1 MVYRAWVFA
10 SVRQETCMRECP
22 AIIGAL
28 PTEVKNLV
36 RGWQKHKVADQ
47 ITVYTSEH
55 AVVAHAGMG
64 SARVAMA
71 VQAAMAVK
79 PVTALLSVGLAGGCD
94 PSVQVGDIVR
104 AGVVVDTQSG
114 ERFSNS
120 EFRQVLASASSIA
133 SVREKQRL
141 FASYSASAVDMEAA
155 TVARIAQGHNLPFR
169 AIKVISD
176 DASFEMQELGRFAT
190 QNGQFREAAFAAYS
204 VVRPR
209 LWSKLAQLAGN
220 SKLALEALTTE
231 LESQL
236 NWYRQR
242 D

>member
-1 MVYRAWVFA
+1 
-10 SVRQETCMRECP
+10 MRECP
-22 AIIGAL
+22 AIIAAL
-28 PTEVKNLV
+28 PREVKHLV
-36 RGWQKHKVADQ
+36 GGWQRHQPADQ
-47 ITVYTSEH
+47 VVMYSNEH

-64 SARVAMA
+64 SERAAMA
-71 VQAAMAVK
+71 VQAAMALR

-94 PSVQVGDIVR
+94 PSIRVGDIVR
-104 AGVVVDTQSG
+104 AGVVVDTLSG
-114 ERFSNS
+114 ERFNNT
-120 EFRQVLASASSIA
+120 EFRQVLVSASHIA

-190 QNGQFREAAFAAYS
+190 QSGQFRGTAFAAYS

-231 LESQL
+231 LESQI

>member
-1 MVYRAWVFA
+1 MKEY
-10 SVRQETCMRECP
+10 P
-22 AIIGAL
+22 AIIAAL
-28 PTEVKNLV
+28 PREVQHLV
-36 RGWQKHKVADQ
+36 RGWQKLKLAGE
-47 ITVYTSEH
+47 ITVYNNEH

-64 SARVAMA
+64 SSRVALA
-71 VQAAMAVK
+71 VQAAMAAR

-94 PSVQVGDIVR
+94 PSVRVGDIVR
-104 AGVVVDTQSG
+104 AGVVVDTLSG

-120 EFRQVLASASSIA
+120 EWRQVLASAPSIA

-141 FASYSASAVDMEAA
+141 FVSYSASAVDMEAA

-190 QNGQFREAAFAAYS
+190 PNGQFREAAFAAYS

>member
-1 MVYRAWVFA
+1 
-10 SVRQETCMRECP
+10 MRECP
-22 AIIGAL
+22 AIIAAL
-28 PTEVKNLV
+28 PREVKHLV
-36 RGWQKHKVADQ
+36 GGWQRHQPADQ
-47 ITVYTSEH
+47 VVMYSNEH

-64 SARVAMA
+64 SDRAAMA
-71 VQAAMAVK
+71 VQAAMALR

-94 PSVQVGDIVR
+94 PSVRVGDIVR
-104 AGVVVDTQSG
+104 AGVVVDTLSG
-114 ERFSNS
+114 ERFNNA
-120 EFRQVLASASSIA
+120 EFRQVLVSASHIA

-141 FASYSASAVDMEAA
+141 FASYSATAVDMEAA
-155 TVARIAQGHNLPFR
+155 TVARIAQGHDLPFR

-176 DASFEMQELGRFAT
+176 DASFEMQELGHFAT
-190 QNGQFREAAFAAYS
+190 QDGQFREAAFAAYS

-209 LWSKLAQLAGN
+209 LWSKLAQLAGS
-220 SKLALEALTTE
+220 SKVALEALTAE

>member
-1 MVYRAWVFA
+1 MK
-10 SVRQETCMRECP
+10 ECP
-22 AIIGAL
+22 AIIAAL
-28 PTEVKNLV
+28 PREVKHLV
-36 RGWQKHKVADQ
+36 RGWQKHKLANQ
-47 ITVYTSEH
+47 ITVYNNEH

-71 VQAAMAVK
+71 VQAAMAVR
-79 PVTALLSVGLAGGCD
+79 PITALLSVGLAGGCD
-94 PSVQVGDIVR
+94 PSVRVGDIVR

-114 ERFSNS
+114 ERFGNS
-120 EFRQVLASASSIA
+120 QFHQVLVSAPHIA
-133 SVREKQRL
+133 SVLEKQRL
-141 FASYSASAVDMEAA
+141 FASYAASAVDMEAA

-190 QNGQFREAAFAAYS
+190 QSGQFRETAFAAYS

-220 SKLALEALTTE
+220 SKLAIEALTTE

>member
-1 MVYRAWVFA
+1 MKEY
-10 SVRQETCMRECP
+10 P
-22 AIIGAL
+22 AIIAAL
-28 PTEVKNLV
+28 PREVKHLV
-36 RGWQKHKVADQ
+36 RGWKQYKLAERVV
-47 ITVYTSEH
+47 VYSNER

-64 SARVAMA
+64 PERAALA
-71 VQAAMAVK
+71 VQAAMAVR
-79 PVTALLSVGLAGGCD
+79 PVTALVSVGLAGGCD
-94 PSVQVGDIVR
+94 PAVQVGDIVR

-114 ERFSNS
+114 ERYSDS
-120 EFRQVLASASSIA
+120 EFRQVLVSAPHIA
-133 SVREKQRL
+133 SVQEKQRL

-176 DASFEMQELGRFAT
+176 DADFEMEELGRFAT

-209 LWSKLAQLAGN
+209 LWPKLGQLAGN
-220 SKLALEALTTE
+220 SKIAIEALTAE

>member
-1 MVYRAWVFA
+1 MK
-10 SVRQETCMRECP
+10 ECP
-22 AIIGAL
+22 AIIAAL
-28 PTEVKNLV
+28 PREVKHLV
-36 RGWQKHKVADQ
+36 RGWQKHRLADHVV
-47 ITVYTSEH
+47 VYSNEY

-64 SARVAMA
+64 SERAAMA
-71 VQAAMAVK
+71 VQAAMTIR

-94 PSVQVGDIVR
+94 PSVRVGDIVR
-104 AGVVVDTQSG
+104 AGVVVDTLSG
-114 ERFSNS
+114 ERFTNS
-120 EFRQVLASASSIA
+120 EFRQVLVSALSIA
-133 SVREKQRL
+133 SVHEKQRL

-155 TVARIAQGHNLPFR
+155 TVARIAEGHNLPFR

-176 DASFEMQELGRFAT
+176 DAGFEMQELGRFAT
-190 QNGQFREAAFAAYS
+190 QSGQFREAAFAAYS

-220 SKLALEALTTE
+220 SKLALEALTAE
-231 LESQL
+231 LESQI